1 MSAFEHPAVRRS
13 LSRRSFVSAAVA
25 LAGAAAVSRMPIA
38 SADPVEGGT
47 LKWMINNPVAIDPYN
62 ASENQGIAVTNLLFD
77 ALTRYDFASGELVG
91 LAAESWEAND
101 DATQYTFHLRPG
113 MQFHNGD
120 PVTSADFARAWRR
133 LCNPDTAPSNP
144 STVSYYLEMVAGY
157 DAAVAGEGE
166 LDLECPDDLTF
177 VVNLSMPFADFPY
190 VATLQ
195 CLSPVPQV
203 AEDDF
208 EAFFR
213 APVGNGPFKMDGEWV
228 DGQYI
233 RLTRF
238 DGYWGDKPLVD
249 GVDFVIY
256 NDDAAAFMEYQAG
269 GLDVTSIPSGQFDSA
284 RQAYGVAEDGYTA
297 NPGGQCILGETVAT
311 YYLVLNC
318 ADPVLSDPQVR
329 RAVSCAIN
337 RQAICDT
344 VWMGTQQPA
353 TGFVPPIIPGS
364 ELCPWDD
371 CTFDR
376 DRAASL
382 LDEAGHPAGSD
393 GMRGISLALSFNS
406 GGGHEEVMQLI
417 QADLRAVGIDAQLD
431 SMEWAAYLEAMGA
444 GSIQMGRMTW
454 GASYPTIDS
463 FFQPVFGTGAD
474 NNYSQYANPEV
485 DALIDEAR
493 QIVDDEERLAA
504 YAKVNELVVQDFPIV
519 PLSYYCLNHVASAR
533 VHGLRIEP
541 DDTSKLAGTWLDA

>member
-1 MSAFEHPAVRRS
+1 MSVFEHD
-13 LSRRSFVSAAVA
+13 LSRRTFVSAASASAGLAALLRAPGAA
-25 LAGAAAVSRMPIA
+25 LADGQDS
-38 SADPVEGGT
+38 VEGGT
-47 LKWMINNPVAIDPYN
+47 LSRMITNPVSIDPYN

-77 ALTRYDFASGELVG
+77 ALTRYDYQTGELVG
-91 LAAESWEAND
+91 LAAESWEANEN
-101 DATQYTFHLRPG
+101 ATQYTFHLRSG

-120 PVTSADFARAWRR
+120 PVTSADFARAWNR
-133 LCNPDTAPSNP
+133 LCNPDTSPSNP
-144 STVSYYLEMVAGY
+144 STVSYYIEMVSGY

-177 VVNLSMPFADFPY
+177 VVNLSIPFADFPY
-190 VATLQ
+190 VASLQ
-195 CLSPVPQV
+195 CLSPVPKA

-208 EAFFR
+208 DTFFR
-213 APVGNGPFKMDGEWV
+213 SPIGNGPFMMDGEWV

-233 RLTRF
+233 RLKRF
-238 DGYWGDKPLVD
+238 DGYWGEKPLID
-249 GVDFVIY
+249 GCDFIIF
-256 NDDAAAFMEYQAG
+256 NDESAAYIEFQAG
-269 GLDVTSIPSGQFDSA
+269 GLDLTNIPSGQFDAA
-284 RQAYGVAEDGYTA
+284 RQTYGVAEDGYTA

-318 ADPVLSDPQVR
+318 ADEVLSSPQVR
-329 RAVSCAIN
+329 HAISCAIN

-371 CTFDR
+371 CVFDR

-382 LDEAGHPAGSD
+382 LDEAGYPAGPD
-393 GMRGISLALSFNS
+393 GTRGISLTLSFNS

-417 QADLRAVGIDAQLD
+417 QADLQAVGIDAQLD
-431 SMEWAAYLEAMGA
+431 SMEWAAYLEAMGS

-474 NNYSQYANPEV
+474 NNYSQYSNPEV
-485 DALIDEAR
+485 DDLIDEAR
-493 QIVDDEERLAA
+493 QTVDDEERLAA
-504 YAKVNELVVQDFPIV
+504 YAKVSEVVEQDLPVVPI
-519 PLSYYCLNHVASAR
+519 SFYCLGYVASGR

-541 DDTSKLAGTWLDA
+541 DDTSKFAGVWLDA